1 MWKKT
6 SLECQ
11 ESEVVK
17 RGDLV
22 VNNLLWFCFLESRMA
37 RNERKDALVMQWGE
51 CV

>member
-22 VNNLLWFCFLESRMA
+22 NNLLCFCFLKSRMA